1 MADALPETKYTFNRR
16 NAMNTHGGYT
26 GPNKEMID
34 FSVNINPIGMPA
46 GLKFDLVAALDG
58 LGKYPDISGEVQRA
72 QIAGHLGVS
81 ADNIILGNG
90 AIDIIYLYAR
100 AFADADRPALI
111 IAPTFNEYHR
121 ALLVAGWNQ
130 ITEIPFTEKDEFRIN
145 PEALIKMIHE
155 VKPHTVFLCN
165 PNNPTGV
172 AYSPDYLGHI
182 FERVGRQV
190 HWFIDESFI
199 DFSSKGSCLDLMM
212 ARDLPMVLL
221 RSMTKFYGLPGLRVG
236 YAVGREDL
244 IDALAGE
251 QMPWAV
257 NHLALSVIDT
267 LLSDRK
273 FSEQSKAFMKAER
286 RRVFLELS
294 KIKGIKVYP
303 SSANFHLCALKS
315 GTAAALN
322 AGLNHCGI
330 NIRTCED
337 FAGLDEKFFRI
348 AVRKKEENDKL
359 IAVLSDMVE

>member
-1 MADALPETKYTFNRR
+1 
-16 NAMNTHGGYT
+16 MNKHGGYI
-26 GPNKEMID
+26 GADQDMID
-34 FSVNINPIGMPA
+34 FSVNINPNGMPA
-46 GLKFDLVAALDG
+46 GLKFELVAALDG
-58 LGKYPDISGEVQRA
+58 LGKYPDISGEPQRER
-72 QIAGHLGVS
+72 IAERLGVS
-81 ADNIILGNG
+81 TDNIILGNG
-90 AIDIIYLYAR
+90 AIEIIYLYAR

-111 IAPTFNEYHR
+111 ISPTFNEYHR
-121 ALLVAGWNQ
+121 ALLVAGWNSV
-130 ITEIPFTEKDEFRIN
+130 TEIPFTEKDEFRIN
-145 PEALIKMIHE
+145 PEALIKMINE

-182 FERVGRQV
+182 FEHVDRKT

-199 DFSSKGSCLDLMM
+199 DFSSKGSCLDMM
-212 ARDLPMVLL
+212 IDRDLPMVLL

-236 YAVGREDL
+236 YAVGREDI

-251 QMPWAV
+251 QMPWSV

-273 FSEQSKAFMKAER
+273 FSEQSKSFMKAER

-337 FAGLDEKFFRI
+337 FAGLDEKYFRV
-348 AVRKKEENDKL
+348 AVRKREENDKL
-359 IAVLSDMVE
+359 ISVLGNMVE

>member
-1 MADALPETKYTFNRR
+1 
-16 NAMNTHGGYT
+16 MNKHGGYFGT
-26 GPNKEMID
+26 DKDMID
-34 FSVNINPIGMPA
+34 FSVNINPNGMPA

-58 LGKYPDISGEVQRA
+58 LGKYPDISGEPQRE
-72 QIAGHLGVS
+72 QIAGRLGVS

-90 AIDIIYLYAR
+90 AIEIIYLYAR
-100 AFADADRPALI
+100 AFADAGRPALI

-121 ALLVAGWNQ
+121 ALLVAGWHSV
-130 ITEIPFTEKDEFRIN
+130 TEIPFTEKDEFRIN
-145 PEALIKMIHE
+145 PEALIKMIND

-182 FERVGRQV
+182 FERVGRDV

-199 DFSSKGSCLDLMM
+199 DFSSKGSCIDVMIE
-212 ARDLPMVLL
+212 RDLPMVLL

-236 YAVGREDL
+236 YAVGREDI

-251 QMPWAV
+251 QMPWSV

-273 FSEQSKAFMKAER
+273 FSEQSKSFIKSER

-322 AGLNHCGI
+322 AGLNLCGI

-337 FAGLDEKFFRI
+337 FAGLDEKYFRI
-348 AVRKKEENDKL
+348 AVKKREENDKL
-359 IAVLSDMVE
+359 IAVLSNMVE

>member
-1 MADALPETKYTFNRR
+1 
-16 NAMNTHGGYT
+16 MNKHGGYI
-26 GPNKEMID
+26 GSDKDMID
-34 FSVNINPIGMPA
+34 FSVTINPNGMPA

-58 LGKYPDISGEVQRA
+58 LGKYPDISGEPQRER
-72 QIAGHLGVS
+72 IAARLGVR

-121 ALLVAGWNQ
+121 ALLVAGWNSV
-130 ITEIPFTEKDEFRIN
+130 TEIPFTEKDEFRIN
-145 PEALIKMIHE
+145 PEALIKMIGE
-155 VKPHTVFLCN
+155 VGPHTVFLCN

-182 FERVGRQV
+182 FERVDRKT

-199 DFSSKGSCLDLMM
+199 DFSAKGSCLEMM
-212 ARDLPMVLL
+212 LARDLPMVLL
-221 RSMTKFYGLPGLRVG
+221 RSMTKFYALPGLRVG
-236 YAVGREDL
+236 YAVGREDI
-244 IDALAGE
+244 IDALADE

-267 LLSDRK
+267 LLSERK
-273 FSEQSKAFMKAER
+273 FSEHSKAFIKNER

-322 AGLNHCGI
+322 EGLNLCGI

-337 FAGLDEKFFRI
+337 FAGLDEKYFRVAI
-348 AVRKKEENDKL
+348 RKREENDKL
-359 IAVLSDMVE
+359 ISVLGNMVE